1 LSNSVEVKGVQIS
14 LKVKALPNFERL
26 KFDVTPLLPVNG
38 FKVAFGKNELGYLVI
53 LIYSDVGKLIKIG
66 DKQGIVTI
74 SIPGMDVEKL
84 WALQPDVKLSVE
96 NLSYNASVDVR
107 GASYIEI
114 PKSYMLYQNYPN
126 PFNPGTKI
134 EFDVP
139 EFSNV
144 KLIIWNSLGQKVR
157 ELVNGQVDP
166 ARHVVYWDGKDESG
180 VPVSSGIYFVT
191 MYARSIEERG
201 KEFTMTRKMIL
212 LK

>member
-1 LSNSVEVKGVQIS
+1 
-14 LKVKALPNFERL
+14 
-26 KFDVTPLLPVNG
+26 
-38 FKVAFGKNELGYLVI
+38 
-53 LIYSDVGKLIKIG
+53 
-66 DKQGIVTI
+66 
-74 SIPGMDVEKL
+74 L
-84 WALQPDVKLSVE
+84 WALQPDVKLSVG
-96 NLSYNASVDVR
+96 NLSYNASIDVR
-107 GASYIEI
+107 DVSYIEI

-166 ARHVVYWDGKDESG
+166 ARHVIYWDGKDESG

-191 MYARSIEERG
+191 MYARSIEEQG

>member
-1 LSNSVEVKGVQIS
+1 LSNSVDVKGVQIS

-26 KFDVTPLLPVNG
+26 KFDVTPLLPVSG

-53 LIYSDVGKLIKIG
+53 LIYSDVGKLIKRG
-66 DKQGIVTI
+66 DRQGIVTI
-74 SIPGMDVEKL
+74 SIPGIDVEKL
-84 WALQPDVKLSVE
+84 WALQPDVKLSVR
-96 NLSYNASVDVR
+96 NLSYNASIDVR
-107 GASYIEI
+107 DANYIEI

-126 PFNPGTKI
+126 PFNPGTRI

-144 KLIIWNSLGQKVR
+144 KLIVWNSLGQRVR

-180 VPVSSGIYFVT
+180 VRVSSGVYFVT
-191 MYARSIEERG
+191 MYARSLEDEKR
-201 KEFTMTRKMIL
+201 EFTMTRKMIL
-212 LK
+212 MK

>member
-26 KFDVTPLLPVNG
+26 KFDVTPLLPVSG

-53 LIYSDVGKLIKIG
+53 LIYSDVGKLIKRG

-84 WALQPDVKLSVE
+84 WALQPDVKLSVG
-96 NLSYNASVDVR
+96 NFSYSASIDVR
-107 GASYIEI
+107 SASYIEI

-166 ARHVVYWDGKDESG
+166 AKHVVYWDGKDESG
-180 VPVSSGIYFVT
+180 VSVSSGIYFVT
-191 MYARSIEERG
+191 MYARSIEEQG